1 MADYDN
7 TNTGAIFV
15 NDKKTSDKHPDRKG
29 SLNVNGEE
37 FWLSGWLKKD
47 KNGNP
52 FMSLAVTPKEQQAAP
67 TAKQVPSARN
77 GAAFDDEIPF
87 APLDWRV

>member
-15 NDKKTSDKHPDRKG
+15 NDKKTTDNQPDRKG
-29 SLNVNGEE
+29 TLNVGGTEY
-37 FWLSGWLKKD
+37 WLSGWLKKD

-52 FMSLAVTPKEQQAAP
+52 FMSLAVTPKEQQQTRPAP
-67 TAKQVPSARN
+67 QQTSQAPAYDNS
-77 GAAFDDEIPF
+77 EPPF
-87 APLDWRV
+87 

>member
-29 SLNVNGEE
+29 SLNVGGVDY
-37 FWLSGWLKKD
+37 WLSGWLKKD

-52 FMSLAVTPKEQQAAP
+52 FMSLAVTAKEQQAPVAKP
-67 TAKQVPSARN
+67 TNQRVSTPDN
-77 GAAFDDEIPF
+77 FDSSDIPF
-87 APLDWRV
+87 